1 MTIRQH
7 TIHPRPRRGAAILAA
22 ALSALLLTAC
32 GETGTE
38 TGETAAAVDSA
49 SPVATTAEDCRA
61 QAIETTRASLDIPEG
76 WRHVVGESDFSA
88 LEAEPNLPATVT
100 DGTGTT
106 VEVDDASK
114 IIAAGDG
121 VAATLGALGLSE
133 HIFAAPANSTAPE
146 AVCAPEQFE
155 FSKDTGTEGLLAM
168 NGTLFIGDNTKRHGD
183 VAQQF
188 RDATTAAVVIDD
200 QQTQVEKIQ
209 AIADYVGVPDAGAD
223 IVAEVNADVAEAK
236 ESLANAGLADTR
248 IIQVTATGAGGQN
261 SVAGTGTPGTELVEE
276 LGLVSAG
283 NETGLRGFSREF
295 SNEGIIAT
303 APEVILIAESDLAEW
318 GGEEGLY
325 EAFPTLRE
333 TPAGQDNRIIVMPD
347 SQIRYTSPELGV
359 GALALA
365 QALVEQE

>member
-7 TIHPRPRRGAAILAA
+7 TAHPRPRKSAAAIAA
-22 ALSALLLTAC
+22 TALSALLLTAC
-32 GETGTE
+32 GEVTD
-38 TGETAAAVDSA
+38 TGETAAAEGSA
-49 SPVATTAEDCRA
+49 SPVAASAEDCRA
-61 QAIETTRASLDIPEG
+61 QTTESTRASLDIPEG

-106 VEVDDASK
+106 VEVEDASK

-121 VAATLGALGLSE
+121 IAATLGALGLSE
-133 HIFAAPANSTAPE
+133 HIFAAPDNSTAPE

-168 NGTLFIGDNTKRHGD
+168 NGTLFIGDNTKRHGE

-188 RDATTAAVVIDD
+188 RDAATAAVVVDD

-209 AIADYVGVPDAGAD
+209 AIADYVGVPDAGAG
-223 IVAEVNADVAEAK
+223 IVAEVNADFAEAK
-236 ESLANAGLADTR
+236 ESLADAGLADTR
-248 IIQVTATGAGGQN
+248 VIQVTATGAGGQN

-295 SNEGIIAT
+295 SNEGLIAA
-303 APEVILIAESDLAEW
+303 APDVILIAESDLAEW

-325 EAFPTLRE
+325 EAFPTLQE

-347 SQIRYTSPELGV
+347 SQIRYTSPDLGA